1 MKTDIP
7 DKEEILQV
15 LQAHTPRAMH
25 VGELCGRLDVSR
37 SAKDEIVR
45 RLLLLADENLVR
57 EMPGLRFR
65 AIDGVKSSKRGREK
79 AKTTRGRGRKA
90 QEAERQDLSP
100 PAAPVIEGRL
110 TMTRQ
115 GYGFVN
121 VYDGGSDVFIPPD
134 AVGPALHGDTVQLR
148 ARPSHKGRDGHIVGV
163 VERRLKNVTG
173 TLHPRG
179 RGMSFEPDD
188 ERLRAP
194 MRVVG
199 KVPKAAKKDDVIL
212 AEIVTFPQRREDRP
226 EVRILEV
233 LGAQGVA
240 RIEVEK
246 IKIRDGIREVFP
258 DDVEQEAAALP
269 ARVDRDVANS
279 REDLRDID
287 LVTIDPETARDHDDA
302 IWVERKGNGFRLIV
316 AIADVS
322 HYVTEGSA
330 MDREAISRGTSVYL
344 PDRAIPMLPPELSTN
359 LASLV
364 PNRDRLCMAV
374 EMDIDEKG
382 HVTSHRVF
390 EAVMRSHGKLY
401 YEGVARALGLT
412 DHGPPQASA
421 EKRTPTLKIL
431 LDLSQRLRARR
442 LKRGALDFDLPEGKI
457 VLDTRGEPTEI
468 VQSRKDPGVR
478 QAYRIVEDMM
488 LITNETVAAHIKRHA
503 APGVFRVHGK
513 PDPERIS
520 MFCQVA
526 KSFGYELEEE
536 SAVTPK
542 QLSKFLRQIEGTNE
556 ASLLRYLLLR
566 AMQQAIYDTDPST
579 GHFALA
585 AKDYLHFTSP
595 IRRYPDL
602 LVHRILRSMIRNE
615 SLDAASLRPR
625 LQRFAAQASE
635 AERRAMIVERD
646 VMDVYRTIYMQKHIG
661 DEFDGRISGFAPFG
675 IYIQIPDPFASVLLP
690 FEQLED
696 TYEPDDLGIRLIGVR
711 TAKVF
716 TMNDPVTVRIEDA
729 NVQARDVVGS
739 LLAHQPAEAPTQP
752 ERRRRR
758 GPKQRDGARRK
769 KGSAAEA
776 RGATPKTRRG
786 APERQGGSA
795 KKRGSA
801 SKKRRSAPKEGGS
814 TRKEGGSA
822 SKERRSEPRKRARRT
837 RRK

>member
-1 MKTDIP
+1 MMNEEIP
-7 DKEEILQV
+7 EKNEILQV
-15 LQAHTPRAMH
+15 LQANAPRAMH
-25 VGELCGRLDVSR
+25 VGELCGRLNVPR

-45 RLLLLADENLVR
+45 RLLLLEDENLVT

-65 AIDGVKSSKRGREK
+65 ALAVDKNKKRGREQ

-90 QEAERQDLSP
+90 EERQQL
-100 PAAPVIEGRL
+100 AAPLTPVIEGKL

-134 AVGPALHGDTVQLR
+134 AVGPSLHGDTVQLR
-148 ARPSHKGRDGHIVGV
+148 ARPSSKGREGLIVGI

-173 TLHPRG
+173 MLHPRG

-188 ERLRAP
+188 ERLRSP

-199 KVPKAAKKDDVIL
+199 KVPKSVRKGDVIL
-212 AEIVTFPQRREDRP
+212 AEIVTFPQRSEDRP
-226 EVRILEV
+226 EVGIVEV

-240 RIEVEK
+240 RTEVEK

-258 DDVEQEAAALP
+258 DDVELEAAALP
-269 ARVDRDVANS
+269 ARVDREVLKN
-279 REDLRDID
+279 REDLRDVD

-302 IWVERKGNGFRLIV
+302 IWVERTRNGFRLIV

-322 HYVTEGSA
+322 HYVIEGSP

-374 EMDIDEKG
+374 EMHIDEKG
-382 HVTSHRVF
+382 HVGSHRIF

-401 YEGVARALGLT
+401 YEGVARALRLT
-412 DHGPPQASA
+412 DKGPHQPSA
-421 EKRTPTLKIL
+421 EKRVETLKIL

-442 LKRGALDFDLPEGKI
+442 QKRGSLDFDLPEGKI
-457 VLDTRGEPTEI
+457 VLDEQGEPKEI
-468 VQSRKDPGVR
+468 VQSRKDPGIR

-488 LITNETVAAHIKRHA
+488 LVTNETVAAHIKRHA

-536 SAVTPK
+536 AASTPK
-542 QLSKFLRQIEGTNE
+542 QLSQFLRRIEGTDE

-566 AMQQAIYDTDPST
+566 AMQQAIYDTDPTT

-602 LVHRILRSMIRNE
+602 LVHRVLRSMIRNE
-615 SLDAASLRPR
+615 SLDSASLRPR

-635 AERRAMIVERD
+635 SERRAMIVERD

-661 DEFDGRISGFAPFG
+661 DEFEGRISGFAPFG
-675 IYIQIPDPFASVLLP
+675 IYIQLADPFVSVLLP

-696 TYEPDDLGIRLIGVR
+696 RYEPDDLGIRLIGAR
-711 TAKVF
+711 TAKIF

-729 NVQARDVVGS
+729 NVQARDVIGS
-739 LLAHQPAEAPTQP
+739 LLGHQPAEAPTQVRRMQRSGGK
-752 ERRRRR
+752 ERGR
-758 GPKQRDGARRK
+758 
-769 KGSAAEA
+769 
-776 RGATPKTRRG
+776 
-786 APERQGGSA
+786 AP
-795 KKRGSA
+795 KKRGDA
-801 SKKRRSAPKEGGS
+801 RQEGKAAPGKRTGPSKKRGRQPKKMRDDSKTQSA
-814 TRKEGGSA
+814 
-822 SKERRSEPRKRARRT
+822 EPRKRPRRT

>member
-1 MKTDIP
+1 MKKDIP
-7 DKEEILQV
+7 EKDQILQV
-15 LQAHTPRAMH
+15 LQAQAPRALH
-25 VGELCGRLDVSR
+25 VGALCDRLDVSR
-37 SAKDEIVR
+37 GAKDEIIR

-65 AIDGVKSSKRGREK
+65 AIDGSKSQKRGREK
-79 AKTTRGRGRKA
+79 VKSTRGRGRKA
-90 QEAERQDLSP
+90 KEAEREDLNLP
-100 PAAPVIEGRL
+100 VRPAIEGRL

-121 VYDGGSDVFIPPD
+121 VYDGSPDVFIPPD
-134 AVGPALHGDTVQLR
+134 KVGPALHGDTVQLR
-148 ARPSHKGRDGHIVGV
+148 ARASAKGREGHIVGIV
-163 VERRLKNVTG
+163 QRRLKNVTG

-188 ERLRAP
+188 ERLPSP

-199 KVPKAAKKDDVIL
+199 EVPKAAKKDDITL

-226 EVRILEV
+226 EVRVLEV

-258 DDVEQEAAALP
+258 DEVEQEAAALP

-279 REDLRDID
+279 REDLRDVD

-302 IWVERKGNGFRLIV
+302 IWVEREGKGFRLIV

-322 HYVTEGSA
+322 HYVTEGTA

-374 EMDIDEKG
+374 EMHIDDKG
-382 HVTSHRVF
+382 HVTSHRIF

-412 DHGPPQASA
+412 QDGPHQPSA
-421 EKRTPTLKIL
+421 EKRVPTLKIL

-457 VLDTRGEPTEI
+457 VLDDNGEPKEI
-468 VQSRKDPGVR
+468 VQSRKDPGIR

-488 LITNETVAAHIKRHA
+488 LVTNETVAAHLKRHA

-513 PDPERIS
+513 PDSERIS

-536 SAVTPK
+536 SAATPK
-542 QLSKFLRQIEGTNE
+542 QLSRFLRQIEGTNE

-566 AMQQAIYDTDPST
+566 AMQQAIYDTDPTT

-602 LVHRILRSMIRNE
+602 LVHRVLRSMIRNE
-615 SLDAASLRPR
+615 SIDAASLRPR

-635 AERRAMIVERD
+635 SERRAMIVERD

-661 DEFDGRISGFAPFG
+661 DEFEGRISGFAPFG
-675 IYIQIPDPFASVLLP
+675 IYIQVADPFVSVLLP

-696 TYEPDDLGIRLIGVR
+696 TYEPDDLGIRLIGIR
-711 TAKVF
+711 TSKIF

-729 NVQARDVVGS
+729 NVQARDVIGS
-739 LLAHQPAEAPTQP
+739 LQAHEQAEAPTQP
-752 ERRRRR
+752 RRKRRGGDRNEAAGAPKERRT
-758 GPKQRDGARRK
+758 A
-769 KGSAAEA
+769 SNE
-776 RGATPKTRRG
+776 RRG
-786 APERQGGSA
+786 AP
-795 KKRGSA
+795 KKRGGA
-801 SKKRRSAPKEGGS
+801 SKKRSGAPRKRRDDSREQSA
-814 TRKEGGSA
+814 
-822 SKERRSEPRKRARRT
+822 EPRKRPRRARR
-837 RRK
+837 K

>member
-1 MKTDIP
+1 MKKDIP
-7 DKEEILQV
+7 EKDEILQV
-15 LQAHTPRAMH
+15 LQAHSPRAMH
-25 VGELCGRLDVSR
+25 VGALCERLDVSR
-37 SAKDEIVR
+37 GAKDEIVR

-65 AIDGVKSSKRGREK
+65 AVDGSKNQKRGREK
-79 AKTTRGRGRKA
+79 IKAGRGRGRKTK
-90 QEAERQDLSP
+90 EAERADLTP
-100 PAAPVIEGRL
+100 PDRPAIEGRL

-121 VYDGGSDVFIPPD
+121 VYDGSPDVFIPPD

-148 ARPSHKGRDGHIVGV
+148 ARASAKGRDGRIVGIV
-163 VERRLKNVTG
+163 QRRLAKVTG

-188 ERLRAP
+188 ERLRSP

-199 KVPKAAKKDDVIL
+199 KVPKAAKKDEVIL

-226 EVRILEV
+226 EVRILEA

-258 DDVEQEAAALP
+258 DEVEQEAAALP
-269 ARVDRDVANS
+269 ARVDRDVAKS

-302 IWVERKGNGFRLIV
+302 IWVKRKGNGFHLIV

-374 EMDIDEKG
+374 EMHIDDKG
-382 HVTSHRVF
+382 HVSSHRIF

-412 DHGPPQASA
+412 QHGPHQPSA
-421 EKRTPTLKIL
+421 EKRVPTLKIL

-457 VLDTRGEPTEI
+457 VLDPRGEPTEI
-468 VQSRKDPGVR
+468 VQSRKDPGIR

-488 LITNETVAAHIKRHA
+488 LVTNETVAAHIKRHA

-536 SAVTPK
+536 SASTPK

-566 AMQQAIYDTDPST
+566 AMQQAIYDTDPTT

-635 AERRAMIVERD
+635 SERRAMIVERD

-661 DEFDGRISGFAPFG
+661 DEFGGRISGFAPFG
-675 IYIQIPDPFASVLLP
+675 IYVQVADPFVSVLLP

-711 TAKVF
+711 TSKIF
-716 TMNDPVTVRIEDA
+716 TMNDQVKVRIEDA

-752 ERRRRR
+752 QRKRGTPQRRGGAQQKRGGAPKRPGVASKKRTDGSKERRDE
-758 GPKQRDGARRK
+758 PRK
-769 KGSAAEA
+769 RSG
-776 RGATPKTRRG
+776 T
-786 APERQGGSA
+786 A
-795 KKRGSA
+795 KKRGDESRTQGA
-801 SKKRRSAPKEGGS
+801 Q
-814 TRKEGGSA
+814 
-822 SKERRSEPRKRARRT
+822 PRKRARRT

>member
-1 MKTDIP
+1 MKNDIP
-7 DKEEILQV
+7 DKEDILQI
-15 LQAHTPRAMH
+15 LQAHGPRPMH
-25 VGELCGRLDVSR
+25 VGELCGRLNVPRRD
-37 SAKDEIVR
+37 KDEVVR

-57 EMPGLRFR
+57 EMPGLRFQ
-65 AIDGVKSSKRGREK
+65 AADAQKNEKRGREK
-79 AKTTRGRGRKA
+79 AKSTRGRGRKA
-90 QEAERQDLSP
+90 TEAERPDVP
-100 PAAPVIEGRL
+100 PAAAPVIEGRL

-148 ARPSHKGRDGHIVGV
+148 ARPSHKGRDGHIVGI

-188 ERLRAP
+188 ERLRGP

-199 KVPKAAKKDDVIL
+199 KVPSSATKDDVTL

-269 ARVDRDVANS
+269 ARVDRDVVAS
-279 REDLRDID
+279 REDLRDVD

-302 IWVERKGNGFRLIV
+302 IWVERKGTGFRLIV

-322 HYVTEGSA
+322 HYVTKGTA

-374 EMDIDEKG
+374 EMHIDEKG

-412 DHGPPQASA
+412 DHVPHQPSA
-421 EKRTPTLKIL
+421 EKRIPTLKIL

-442 LKRGALDFDLPEGKI
+442 LKRGSLDFDLPEGKI
-457 VLDTRGEPTEI
+457 VLDAHGEPKEI
-468 VQSRKDPGVR
+468 VQSRKDPGIR

-488 LITNETVAAHIKRHA
+488 LVTNETVAAHIKRHA

-520 MFCQVA
+520 MFCEVA
-526 KSFGYELEEE
+526 KSFGYELDEE
-536 SAVTPK
+536 SAATSK

-566 AMQQAIYDTDPST
+566 AMQQAIYDTDPTT

-635 AERRAMIVERD
+635 SERRAMIVERD

-661 DEFDGRISGFAPFG
+661 DEFEGRISGFAPFG
-675 IYIQIPDPFASVLLP
+675 IYVQVLDPFVSVLLP

-696 TYEPDDLGIRLIGVR
+696 TYEPDDLGIRLIGTR
-711 TAKVF
+711 TSKIF

-739 LLAHQPAEAPTQP
+739 LLSHRPAEAPTEP
-752 ERRRRR
+752 ARRRR
-758 GPKQRDGARRK
+758 GGSKKRADAPKQRGDAPKRRDGAQRK
-769 KGSAAEA
+769 
-776 RGATPKTRRG
+776 RGGTTG
-786 APERQGGSA
+786 
-795 KKRGSA
+795 KKRGEA
-801 SKKRRSAPKEGGS
+801 AKKPRSAPNDGGS
-814 TRKEGGSA
+814 ERKE
-822 SKERRSEPRKRARRT
+822 RPSEPRKRARRT

>member
-7 DKEEILQV
+7 DKEEILQA
-15 LQAHTPRAMH
+15 LQAHGPRAMH
-25 VGELCGRLDVSR
+25 VGELCGRLDVPR
-37 SAKDEIVR
+37 SAKDELVR
-45 RLLLLADENLVR
+45 RLLVMADDNLVS

-65 AIDGVKSSKRGREK
+65 ATAGSKNPKRGREQ

-90 QEAERQDLSP
+90 QEAQREDASP
-100 PAAPVIEGRL
+100 ALTPAIEGKL

-134 AVGPALHGDTVQLR
+134 AIGPSLHGDTVQLR
-148 ARPSHKGRDGHIVGV
+148 ARPSPKGRDGHIVGI

-199 KVPKAAKKDDVIL
+199 KVPQNVKKDDVVL

-226 EVRILEV
+226 EVRVLEV

-258 DDVEQEAAALP
+258 DDVEAEAAALP
-269 ARVDRDVANS
+269 ARVDRDEVKK
-279 REDLRDID
+279 REDLRDVD

-302 IWVERKGNGFRLIV
+302 IWVERKGDGFRLIV

-322 HYVTEGSA
+322 HYVTKGSA

-364 PNRDRLCMAV
+364 PDRDRLCMAV
-374 EMDIDEKG
+374 EMHIDDKG
-382 HVTSHRVF
+382 HVSSHRIF

-401 YEGVARALGLT
+401 YEGVAKALGLT
-412 DHGPPQASA
+412 DDGPRQPSA
-421 EKRTPTLKIL
+421 EKRIPTLEIL

-442 LKRGALDFDLPEGKI
+442 MKRGSLDFDLPEGKI
-457 VLDTRGEPTEI
+457 VLDDRGEPKEI
-468 VQSRKDPGVR
+468 VQSRKDPGIR

-488 LITNETVAAHIKRHA
+488 LVTNETVAAHLKRHA

-513 PDPERIS
+513 PDPDRIS

-526 KSFGYELEEE
+526 KSFGYDLEEE
-536 SAVTPK
+536 SAATPK
-542 QLSKFLRQIEGTNE
+542 QLSKFLGQIEGTNE

-566 AMQQAIYDTDPST
+566 AMQQAIYDTDPTT

-602 LVHRILRSMIRNE
+602 LVHRVLRSMIREE
-615 SLDAASLRPR
+615 SIDAASLRPR

-635 AERRAMIVERD
+635 AERRAMIAERD
-646 VMDVYRTIYMQKHIG
+646 VMDVYRTIYMQRHIG
-661 DEFDGRISGFAPFG
+661 DEFEGRISGFAPFG
-675 IYIQIPDPFASVLLP
+675 IFVQVLDPFVSVLLP

-696 TYEPDDLGIRLIGVR
+696 TYEPDDLGIRLIGIR
-711 TAKVF
+711 TSKIF

-729 NVQARDVVGS
+729 NVQARNVVGS
-739 LLAHQPAEAPTQP
+739 LQAHEQAEAPTQP
-752 ERRRRR
+752 QRRRAGGSKRAGDAR
-758 GPKQRDGARRK
+758 ERPGAAKRQGSGKKQGSGKRQGSGK
-769 KGSAAEA
+769 TQSAANKQ
-776 RGATPKTRRG
+776 GA
-786 APERQGGSA
+786 A
-795 KKRGSA
+795 K
-801 SKKRRSAPKEGGS
+801 KKRRSSSEE
-814 TRKEGGSA
+814 RSA
-822 SKERRSEPRKRARRT
+822 EPRKRPRRARR
-837 RRK
+837 K

>member
-1 MKTDIP
+1 MKQDIP
-7 DKEEILQV
+7 EKNEILQV
-15 LQAHTPRAMH
+15 LQAHAPRAMH

-37 SAKDEIVR
+37 DAKDEVVR
-45 RLLLLADENLVR
+45 RLLLLADENLVG

-65 AIDGVKSSKRGREK
+65 ALAGSKNQKRGREK
-79 AKTTRGRGRKA
+79 SKAIRGRGSKA
-90 QEAERQDLSP
+90 TEAERPGLSP
-100 PAAPVIEGRL
+100 SVSPVIEGRL

-121 VYDGGSDVFIPPD
+121 VYDGSPDVFIPPD

-148 ARPSHKGRDGHIVGV
+148 ARASAKGRDGHIVGI

-188 ERLRAP
+188 ERLRSP

-199 KVPKAAKKDDVIL
+199 KVPKSAKKDNVTL

-258 DDVEQEAAALP
+258 DEVEHEAAALP
-269 ARVDRDVANS
+269 ARVDRDVAKS

-302 IWVERKGNGFRLIV
+302 IWVKRQGKGFHLIV

-322 HYVTEGSA
+322 HYVTEGSV

-374 EMDIDEKG
+374 EMHIDDKA
-382 HVTSHRVF
+382 HVTSHRIF

-412 DHGPPQASA
+412 QHGPHQPSA
-421 EKRTPTLKIL
+421 EKRIPTLKIL

-457 VLDTRGEPTEI
+457 VLDTHGEPKEI
-468 VQSRKDPGVR
+468 VQSRKDPGIR

-488 LITNETVAAHIKRHA
+488 LVTNETVAAHIKRHA

-536 SAVTPK
+536 SASTPK
-542 QLSKFLRQIEGTNE
+542 QLSRFLRQIEGTNE

-566 AMQQAIYDTDPST
+566 AMQQAIYDTDPT
-579 GHFALA
+579 AGHFALA

-602 LVHRILRSMIRNE
+602 LVHRILRSMMRNE

-635 AERRAMIVERD
+635 SERRAMIVERD

-675 IYIQIPDPFASVLLP
+675 IYVQIPDPFVSVLLP

-696 TYEPDDLGIRLIGVR
+696 TYEPDDLGIRLIGIR
-711 TAKVF
+711 TSKIF

-739 LLAHQPAEAPTQP
+739 LLGHQPAEAPTQARRKQRRAAP
-752 ERRRRR
+752 KERRAAPKKR
-758 GPKQRDGARRK
+758 GGAPKQRG
-769 KGSAAEA
+769 
-776 RGATPKTRRG
+776 G
-786 APERQGGSA
+786 AP
-795 KKRGSA
+795 
-801 SKKRRSAPKEGGS
+801 KKRRDESRKQGAAPKE
-814 TRKEGGSA
+814 
-822 SKERRSEPRKRARRT
+822 RRTEPRKRARRT

>member
-1 MKTDIP
+1 MKKDIP
-7 DKEEILQV
+7 EKEEILQV
-15 LQAHTPRAMH
+15 LQAHAPRAMH
-25 VGELCGRLDVSR
+25 VGALCDRLDVSR

-65 AIDGVKSSKRGREK
+65 AIDGSKNQKRGREK
-79 AKTTRGRGRKA
+79 IKAGRGRGRKA
-90 QEAERQDLSP
+90 QEAERADLTGP
-100 PAAPVIEGRL
+100 DRPAIEGRL

-121 VYDGGSDVFIPPD
+121 VYDGSPDVFIPPD

-148 ARPSHKGRDGHIVGV
+148 ARASAKGRDGRIVGIV
-163 VERRLKNVTG
+163 QRRLPRVTG

-199 KVPKAAKKDDVIL
+199 NVPKAVKKDDVIL

-246 IKIRDGIREVFP
+246 IKIRDGIREAFP
-258 DDVEQEAAALP
+258 DEVEQEAAALP
-269 ARVDRDVANS
+269 ARVDRDVVKN
-279 REDLRDID
+279 REDLRDVD

-302 IWVERKGNGFRLIV
+302 IWVEREGSGFHLIV

-322 HYVTEGSA
+322 HYVPEGSA
-330 MDREAISRGTSVYL
+330 MDREAITRGTSVYL

-374 EMDIDEKG
+374 EMHIDDKG
-382 HVTSHRVF
+382 HVNSHRIF

-412 DHGPPQASA
+412 EEGPHQPSA
-421 EKRTPTLKIL
+421 EKRIPTLKIL

-442 LKRGALDFDLPEGKI
+442 VKRGALDFDLPEGKI
-457 VLDTRGEPTEI
+457 VLDAKGEPEEI

-488 LITNETVAAHIKRHA
+488 LVTNETVAAHIKRHA

-536 SAVTPK
+536 SAATPK

-566 AMQQAIYDTDPST
+566 AMQQAIYDTDPTT

-602 LVHRILRSMIRNE
+602 LVHRVLRSMIRNE
-615 SLDAASLRPR
+615 SLDSASLRTR

-635 AERRAMIVERD
+635 SERRAMIVERD

-675 IYIQIPDPFASVLLP
+675 IYIQVSDPFVSVLLP

-696 TYEPDDLGIRLIGVR
+696 TYEPDDLGIRLIGIR
-711 TAKVF
+711 TSKIF

-739 LLAHQPAEAPTQP
+739 LLAHQPAEAPTQ
-752 ERRRRR
+752 
-758 GPKQRDGARRK
+758 ARRK
-769 KGSAAEA
+769 QGGAPKR
-776 RGATPKTRRG
+776 RGDTPKART
-786 APERQGGSA
+786 GS
-795 KKRGSA
+795 
-801 SKKRRSAPKEGGS
+801 
-814 TRKEGGSA
+814 
-822 SKERRSEPRKRARRT
+822 SKERRDEPRKQRGTAKKRRDESRKQDAGSKDGAAGPRKRSRRARR
-837 RRK
+837 K

>member
-1 MKTDIP
+1 MKKDTP
-7 DKEEILQV
+7 EKEEILQV
-15 LQAHTPRAMH
+15 LRAHGPRAMH
-25 VGELCGRLDVSR
+25 VGELCGRLDVPR
-37 SAKDEIVR
+37 SEKDAIVR

-65 AIDGVKSSKRGREK
+65 ATDGAKNPKRGREE

-90 QEAERQDLSP
+90 KEAERVDAP
-100 PAAPVIEGRL
+100 PVNVVVEGRL

-134 AVGPALHGDTVQLR
+134 AVGPALHGDMVQLR
-148 ARPSHKGRDGHIVGV
+148 ARPSHKGRDGYIVGI

-188 ERLRAP
+188 DRLRAP

-199 KVPKAAKKDDVIL
+199 KVPKTVKKDDVTL
-212 AEIVTFPQRREDRP
+212 AEIVTFPQRRDDRP

-246 IKIRDGIREVFP
+246 IKIRDGIREAFP

-269 ARVDRDVANS
+269 PRVDRDVIAS
-279 REDLRDID
+279 REDLRDVD

-302 IWVERKGNGFRLIV
+302 IWVERKGTGFRLIV

-322 HYVTEGSA
+322 HYVTEGTA
-330 MDREAISRGTSVYL
+330 MDREAVSRGTSVYL

-364 PNRDRLCMAV
+364 PNHDRLCMAV
-374 EMDIDEKG
+374 EMDIDDKG
-382 HVTSHRVF
+382 QITAHRVF

-412 DHGPPQASA
+412 DQGPRQPSA
-421 EKRTPTLKIL
+421 EKRIPTLEIL
-431 LDLSQRLRARR
+431 LDLSQRLRSRR
-442 LKRGALDFDLPEGKI
+442 QKRGALDFDLPEGKI
-457 VLDTRGEPTEI
+457 VLDDHGEPKEI
-468 VQSRKDPGVR
+468 VQSRKDPGIR

-488 LITNETVAAHIKRHA
+488 LATNETVAAHIKKHA

-513 PDPERIS
+513 PDPDRIS

-536 SAVTPK
+536 SAATPK
-542 QLSKFLRQIEGTNE
+542 QLSKFLDQIEGTNE

-566 AMQQAIYDTDPST
+566 AMQQAIYDTDPTT

-602 LVHRILRSMIRNE
+602 LVHRVVRSMIRNE

-635 AERRAMIVERD
+635 AERRGMIVERD

-661 DEFDGRISGFAPFG
+661 DEFEGRISGFAPFG
-675 IYIQIPDPFASVLLP
+675 IYVQIPEPFVSVLLP

-696 TYEPDDLGIRLIGVR
+696 TYEPDDLGIRLMGIR
-711 TAKVF
+711 TSKIF

-739 LLAHQPAEAPTQP
+739 LIGHQPAEAPTQP
-752 ERRRRR
+752 ARRR
-758 GPKQRDGARRK
+758 GSGPRKGADTRK
-769 KGSAAEA
+769 HKGGTAET
-776 RGATPKTRRG
+776 RSSSPRKRRG
-786 APERQGGSA
+786 ANEEQAGARQRRGGA
-795 KKRGSA
+795 KKKG
-801 SKKRRSAPKEGGS
+801 RSAPTEGKS
-814 TRKEGGSA
+814 ARNEQGSA
-822 SKERRSEPRKRARRT
+822 PRKRSQRS

>member
-1 MKTDIP
+1 MKQDIP
-7 DKEEILQV
+7 EKNEILQV
-15 LQAHTPRAMH
+15 LQAHAPRAMH

-37 SAKDEIVR
+37 DAKDEVVR
-45 RLLLLADENLVR
+45 RLLLLADENLVG

-65 AIDGVKSSKRGREK
+65 ALAGSKNQKRGREK
-79 AKTTRGRGRKA
+79 SKATRGRGSKA
-90 QEAERQDLSP
+90 KEAERPGLSP
-100 PAAPVIEGRL
+100 SVSPVIEGRL

-121 VYDGGSDVFIPPD
+121 VYDGSPDVFIPPD

-148 ARPSHKGRDGHIVGV
+148 ARASAKGRDGHIVGI

-188 ERLRAP
+188 ERLRSP

-199 KVPKAAKKDDVIL
+199 KVPKSAKKDNVTL

-258 DDVEQEAAALP
+258 DEVEHEAAALP
-269 ARVDRDVANS
+269 ARVDRDVAKS

-302 IWVERKGNGFRLIV
+302 IWVKRQGKGFHLIV

-322 HYVTEGSA
+322 HYVTEGSV

-374 EMDIDEKG
+374 EMHIDDKA
-382 HVTSHRVF
+382 HVTSHRIF

-412 DHGPPQASA
+412 QHGPHQPSA
-421 EKRTPTLKIL
+421 EKRIPTLKIL

-457 VLDTRGEPTEI
+457 VLDTHGEPKEI
-468 VQSRKDPGVR
+468 VQSRKDPGIR

-488 LITNETVAAHIKRHA
+488 LVTNETVAAHIKRHA

-536 SAVTPK
+536 SASTPK
-542 QLSKFLRQIEGTNE
+542 QLSRFLRQIEGTNE

-566 AMQQAIYDTDPST
+566 AMQQAIYDTDPT
-579 GHFALA
+579 AGHFALA

-602 LVHRILRSMIRNE
+602 LVHRILRSMMRNE

-635 AERRAMIVERD
+635 SERRAMIVERD

-675 IYIQIPDPFASVLLP
+675 IYVQIPDPFVSVLLP

-696 TYEPDDLGIRLIGVR
+696 TYEPDDLGIRLIGIR
-711 TAKVF
+711 TSKIF
-716 TMNDPVTVRIEDA
+716 TMNDQVTVRIEDA

-739 LLAHQPAEAPTQP
+739 LLGHQPAEAPTQARRKQRRAAP
-752 ERRRRR
+752 KERRAAPKKR
-758 GPKQRDGARRK
+758 GGAPKQRG
-769 KGSAAEA
+769 
-776 RGATPKTRRG
+776 G
-786 APERQGGSA
+786 AP
-795 KKRGSA
+795 
-801 SKKRRSAPKEGGS
+801 KKRRDESRKQGAAPKE
-814 TRKEGGSA
+814 
-822 SKERRSEPRKRARRT
+822 RRTEPRKRARRT

>member
-1 MKTDIP
+1 MNEDIP
-7 DKEEILQV
+7 EKNEILQV
-15 LQAHTPRAMH
+15 LQTHAPRAMH
-25 VGELCGRLDVSR
+25 VGELCGRLDVPR
-37 SAKDEIVR
+37 SAKDEVVR
-45 RLLLLADENLVR
+45 RLLLLADENLVT
-57 EMPGLRFR
+57 ELPGLRFR
-65 AIDGVKSSKRGREK
+65 ALAASKNEKRGREQVK
-79 AKTTRGRGRKA
+79 AGRGRGRKA
-90 QEAERQDLSP
+90 KERELVAPTVTP
-100 PAAPVIEGRL
+100 PIEGRL

-115 GYGFVN
+115 GYGFVK
-121 VYDGGSDVFIPPD
+121 VYDGSADVFIPPD

-148 ARPSHKGRDGHIVGV
+148 AKPSAKGRDGHIVGI
-163 VERRLKNVTG
+163 VERRLKEVTG

-188 ERLRAP
+188 DRLPSP

-199 KVPKAAKKDDVIL
+199 EVPKSVRKGDVTL

-226 EVRILEV
+226 EVRVLEV

-246 IKIRDGIREVFP
+246 IKIRDGIRETFP
-258 DDVEQEAAALP
+258 DDVELEAAALP
-269 ARVDRDVANS
+269 ARVDRDVANR
-279 REDLRDID
+279 REDLRDVD

-302 IWVERKGNGFRLIV
+302 IWVERKGKGFHLIV

-322 HYVTEGSA
+322 HYVPEGSA
-330 MDREAISRGTSVYL
+330 MDREAVSRGNSVYL

-374 EMDIDEKG
+374 DMQIDDRG
-382 HVTSHRVF
+382 QVTSHRIF

-412 DHGPPQASA
+412 KSGPHQPSA
-421 EKRTPTLKIL
+421 EKRIGTLKIL

-457 VLDTRGEPTEI
+457 VLDEHGEPKEI
-468 VQSRKDPGVR
+468 VQSRKDPGIR

-488 LITNETVAAHIKRHA
+488 LVTNETVAAHIKRHA

-536 SAVTPK
+536 SASTPK
-542 QLSKFLRQIEGTNE
+542 QLSQFLRRIEGTNE

-566 AMQQAIYDTDPST
+566 AMQQAIYDTDPTT

-602 LVHRILRSMIRNE
+602 MVHRVLRSMIRKE
-615 SLDAASLRPR
+615 SLDAAALRPR
-625 LQRFAAQASE
+625 LQRLAAKASE
-635 AERRAMIVERD
+635 SERRAMIVERD
-646 VMDVYRTIYMQKHIG
+646 VMDVYRTIYMQDHIG

-675 IYIQIPDPFASVLLP
+675 IYIQLEDPFVSVLLP

-696 TYEPDDLGIRLIGVR
+696 RYEPDELGIRLIGAR
-711 TAKVF
+711 TSKIF
-716 TMNDPVTVRIEDA
+716 TMNDPVRVRIEDA

-739 LLAHQPAEAPTQP
+739 LLGHQPAEAPT
-752 ERRRRR
+752 EVRRRQGRAPQQRR
-758 GPKQRDGARRK
+758 GPQKQGR
-769 KGSAAEA
+769 AEPA
-776 RGATPKTRRG
+776 QK
-786 APERQGGSA
+786 
-795 KKRGSA
+795 
-801 SKKRRSAPKEGGS
+801 RSAPKGRRGPQ
-814 TRKEGGSA
+814 
-822 SKERRSEPRKRARRT
+822 KERGEEPRKRPRRARR
-837 RRK
+837 K

>member
-1 MKTDIP
+1 MKNDIP
-7 DKEEILQV
+7 DKEDILQI
-15 LQAHTPRAMH
+15 LQAHGPRPMH
-25 VGELCGRLDVSR
+25 VGELCGRLNVPRRD
-37 SAKDEIVR
+37 KDEVVR

-57 EMPGLRFR
+57 EMPGLRFQ
-65 AIDGVKSSKRGREK
+65 AADAQKNEKRGREK
-79 AKTTRGRGRKA
+79 AKSTRGRGRKA
-90 QEAERQDLSP
+90 TEAERPDVL
-100 PAAPVIEGRL
+100 PAATPAIEGRL

-148 ARPSHKGRDGHIVGV
+148 ARPSHKGRDGHIVGI

-188 ERLRAP
+188 ERLRGP

-199 KVPKAAKKDDVIL
+199 KVPSSATKDDVTL

-269 ARVDRDVANS
+269 ARVDRDVVAS
-279 REDLRDID
+279 REDLRDVD

-302 IWVERKGNGFRLIV
+302 IWVERKGTGFRLIV

-322 HYVTEGSA
+322 HYVTKGTA

-374 EMDIDEKG
+374 EMHIDEKG

-412 DHGPPQASA
+412 DHVPHQPSA
-421 EKRTPTLKIL
+421 EKRIPTLKIL

-442 LKRGALDFDLPEGKI
+442 LKRGSLDFDLPEGKI
-457 VLDTRGEPTEI
+457 VLDAHGEPKEI
-468 VQSRKDPGVR
+468 VQSRKDPGIR

-488 LITNETVAAHIKRHA
+488 LVTNETVAAHIKRHA

-526 KSFGYELEEE
+526 KSFGYELDEE
-536 SAVTPK
+536 SAATPK

-566 AMQQAIYDTDPST
+566 AMQQAIYDTDPTT

-661 DEFDGRISGFAPFG
+661 DEFEGRISGFAPFG
-675 IYIQIPDPFASVLLP
+675 IYVQVLDPFVSVLLP

-696 TYEPDDLGIRLIGVR
+696 TYEPDDLGIRLIGTR
-711 TAKVF
+711 TSKIF

-739 LLAHQPAEAPTQP
+739 LLSHRPAEAPTEP
-752 ERRRRR
+752 ARRRR
-758 GPKQRDGARRK
+758 GGSQKRADAPKQRGDAPKRRDGAQRKRGGTGK
-769 KGSAAEA
+769 KGGEA
-776 RGATPKTRRG
+776 
-786 APERQGGSA
+786 A
-795 KKRGSA
+795 KKG
-801 SKKRRSAPKEGGS
+801 RSAPKDGGS
-814 TRKEGGSA
+814 ERKE
-822 SKERRSEPRKRARRT
+822 RPSEPRKRARRT